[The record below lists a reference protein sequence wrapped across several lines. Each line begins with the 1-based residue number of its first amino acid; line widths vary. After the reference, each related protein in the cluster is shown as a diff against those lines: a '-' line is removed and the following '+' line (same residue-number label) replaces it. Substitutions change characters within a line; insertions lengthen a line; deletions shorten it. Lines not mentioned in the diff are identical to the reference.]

1 MDANALAPEAPFL
14 QQGGG
19 AQQRYEEIRVI
30 ALADGDVSAFV
41 ALGMLSIMRGI
52 VPRCLSRRRASQR
65 CGSFSLKTLVAQ
77 LGIVMQSTG
86 PVVVRVQHE
95 EANQ

>member
-1 MDANALAPEAPFL
+1 MDAHVLVPEAAFL

-19 AQQRYEEIRVI
+19 AQQKYEEIRAI
-30 ALADGDVSAFV
+30 ALANGDVSVFV
-41 ALGMLSIMRGI
+41 ALGMPSVMGGI
-52 VPRCLSRRRASQR
+52 VPRCPSRRRASHR
-65 CGSFSLKTLVAQ
+65 CGSFSLKALVAQ

-86 PVVVRVQHE
+86 PVVVRVHHE